1 MEQCTVMYGA
11 VHSIVLHNIVRI
23 NLIVVIG
30 RYYGTCMAV
39 IIVPP
44 YLSREEACIDL

>member
-1 MEQCTVMYGA
+1 MYGA
-11 VHSIVLHNIVRI
+11 VHSIVLHIHDCSPYKFNS
-23 NLIVVIG
+23 G
-30 RYYGTCMAV
+30 DWYYGTCMAV